1 MKRYVQTAS
10 NDYAIMLKQYKHHR
24 KFKNRDD
31 GELADLL
38 EDLKNKGVPHDV
50 YQDVNQGG
58 CTVFYDSITGAT
70 SDDTEPEYCT
80 TVGELVASLK
90 QFPKNT
96 RLASKIDWKRFT
108 LCSVQVDAV
117 SGSYGEQFVTV
128 DPVDFGY

>member
-1 MKRYVQTAS
+1 MKRHIQAAD

-38 EDLKNKGVPHDV
+38 DDLKNKGVPHDV

-70 SDDTEPEYCT
+70 SDDTEPSYCIT
-80 TVGELVASLK
+80 IGERIAALNK
-90 QFPKNT
+90 FPKN
-96 RLASKIDWKRFT
+96 LALATKIDWRSFRQ
-108 LCSVQVDAV
+108 CSVQVDV
-117 SGSYGEQFVTV
+117 VQGRYQKICNC
-128 DPVDFGY
+128 